1 MKKIY
6 RTTLLTVA
14 SALAL
19 VGCNTDYNFDK
30 LSLEVTVGDTEGIVV
45 PLGGTG
51 EIKISELLSDTILTP
66 NEQGIYSF
74 STGDEFSFYL
84 NVGKIPSFS
93 IPVPTIAPTTFEF
106 MGNINASLPTI
117 SGTHEVPLPAG
128 ISAGVT
134 IPEILAGI
142 SAPLEVEPRTFE
154 NSFEIA
160 LPEQVASLGLV
171 TFGPNGQGSSAEVV
185 FHLNNL
191 ADVTTGRTIEEF
203 MIELPA
209 GFTLADNGSGGT
221 VSKGEG
227 STTNNRYTITNKS
240 VTANNFKIAFTIKS
254 LDLSSATIAGGKV
267 SFDANVKYGFKFNAT
282 TKAGYVSTTMPKVDI
297 SAGLSIHS
305 ITVKAGLVEQ
315 SVEVLESVDQTID
328 IPAEISRVDYLSVTD
343 AANKSAK
350 PTLKINV
357 DLQGAPMSKVE
368 MKNVKITL
376 PSFIDVEAP
385 QGWTLGAD
393 NSLSRSSLEINNGQ
407 NNTLLN
413 LTIKGVKNINIAD
426 GKATLSG
433 KVGISATATLPQGQD
448 LTLDTSAKSIT
459 INPSIKMSNI
469 AIDEV
474 TGIIDPDLSDLIEP
488 QEIDLSGISE
498 ALGDADIELNLNSP
512 VLRLS
517 VENPIG
523 VGVDAVVKILAYKGG
538 TVSHTVITPTISI
551 CAAQGATPTVTNLVL
566 SGNSVLPDCPDHIYI
581 AGLAD
586 IINSLP
592 EKLTVEL
599 SAETNKSSAHK
610 LVLKESYT
618 FNVSYSVDASLS
630 FNEEKEGHI
639 NYSTVIEDIDLS
651 SLADIDLDIDKAT
664 LAVAATSTL
673 PMDASLEVEFL
684 DEELNV
690 IPGINVTSNGVIKGS
705 TTAEAA
711 TSTTA
716 ITIELTTDP
725 TSSALSPIA
734 TLAQAKAVRCTF
746 KGTTLAGGGLGP
758 DQYLSANL
766 TVVLDN
772 GITVDLDSLLGSN
785 ENE

>member
-1 MKKIY
+1 MKKFY

-106 MGNINASLPTI
+106 MGNIDASLPTI
-117 SGTHEVPLPAG
+117 SGTHEVPLPSG

-282 TKAGYVSTTMPKVDI
+282 TKAGYVSTTMPKVEI

-350 PTLKINV
+350 PTLKIDV

-538 TVSHTVITPTISI
+538 AVSQTVITPTISI

-684 DEELNV
+684 DAELNV